1 MSKDKK
7 DSIIFYRSFYDAIS
21 KFPDKD
27 QLILFK
33 AVISYGLDL
42 IEPDFT
48 GAEYQTF
55 VEAVWDGIRPQLS
68 ANYRRFLN
76 GNKGGAP
83 VGNRNN
89 PNGRRGKKTNLELT
103 ENQPNENVKDNI
115 NANEK
120 DSIESAKAS
129 PSAPTHK
136 RERFVKPSL
145 SEIEEYCMSR
155 SNGIDA
161 SKFFDFYE
169 SKGWKVGNQPM
180 KDWRACVRTWERK
193 EGRQASSL
201 PLHQPRQ
208 GTVLYPHD
216 IYKD

>member
-1 MSKDKK
+1 MSKEKK
-7 DSIIFYRSFYDAIS
+7 ESIVFYRSFYDAIS

-27 QLILFK
+27 QLILFR
-33 AVISYGLDL
+33 AVLSYGLDL
-42 IEPDFT
+42 IEPDFSE
-48 GAEYQTF
+48 AEVRPF
-55 VEAVWDGIRPQLS
+55 VEAVWDGICPQLR
-68 ANYRRFLN
+68 ANYQKWLN
-76 GNKGGAP
+76 GGGGGCP
-83 VGNRNN
+83 PGTKKPSMIGNQNARKQKQDKTETK
-89 PNGRRGKKTNLELT
+89 PNV
-103 ENQPNENVKDNI
+103 NVKDNV
-115 NANEK
+115 NEKEK

-193 EGRQASSL
+193 EGSSHPL
-201 PLHQPRQ
+201 PRHNQD
-208 GTVLYPHD
+208 GENEDVFKAYD
-216 IYKD
+216 D